1 MDKENG
7 RLEGILV
14 NDLLSEPSEE
24 EYPDHR
30 NSSKLSIE
38 DDSFESSEHSVSEYL
53 ISDQSSYFRA
63 GSAIEEIRT
72 LENEKEKDEDFSSS
86 FVSSEDFSSYKS
98 PFGNCK

>member
-1 MDKENG
+1 MNKENG
-7 RLEGILV
+7 RLEGVLV

-72 LENEKEKDEDFSSS
+72 LEN
-86 FVSSEDFSSYKS
+86 
-98 PFGNCK
+98 